1 MMTRFPN
8 DPSVRF
14 AEMPTK
20 PSQPRLRARYDA
32 RRERVISTAAE
43 LFADRG
49 YQATSIADLSE
60 AAGLAV
66 GGVYHYIDG
75 KEQLLFA
82 IFGQLMDPLLERADE
97 IAAAAEPPEEKL
109 RALVRVWVQH
119 VADHRNHLLVFAQE
133 RHTVERDPRW
143 QDVRR
148 SRRAFEARLG
158 AIIGDLDGRPGDR
171 RLLALALLGMV
182 NHMPTWYRPGGR
194 LTPDEIAEGYCDL
207 VLDAIHA

>member
-1 MMTRFPN
+1 
-8 DPSVRF
+8 
-14 AEMPTK
+14 MPTK
-20 PSQPRLRARYDA
+20 PSQPRLRARYDE
-32 RRERVISTAAE
+32 RRERVIATAAE
-43 LFADRG
+43 LFARRG

-66 GGVYHYIDG
+66 GGIYHYIDG

-82 IFGQLMDPLLERADE
+82 IFGQLMDPLLERADA
-97 IAAAAEPPEEKL
+97 IAAAGDAPEEKL
-109 RALVRVWVQH
+109 RELVRAWVRH
-119 VADHRNHLLVFAQE
+119 VADHRFHMLVFAQE
-133 RHTVERDPRW
+133 RHAVESDPRW

-158 AIIGDLDGRPGDR
+158 AIIGDLDGRSGDR

-194 LTPDEIAEGYCDL
+194 LTPEAIADGYSDL
-207 VLDAIHA
+207 VLDAIRA